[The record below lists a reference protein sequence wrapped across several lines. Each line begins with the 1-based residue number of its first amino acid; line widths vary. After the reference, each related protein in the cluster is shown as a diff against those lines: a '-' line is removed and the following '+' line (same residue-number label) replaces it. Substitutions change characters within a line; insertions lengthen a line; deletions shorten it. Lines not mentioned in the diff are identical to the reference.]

1 MVQSAADWK
10 RESGIENQEEEVGSA
25 QSSRLIL
32 CKAPK
37 EDDGVFG
44 KVYVSLYNSGIGEL
58 N

>member
-44 KVYVSLYNSGIGEL
+44 KVYVSIYSPRVGEL